1 MDGADDCGESC
12 EGGEGGG
19 YAWAGCGW
27 GHCAVTACLGL
38 EESETDYA
46 IQCISRPLRA
56 RNGSTYA
63 IDGRRRVMSVAR
75 SWVPDSCLPRLERFG
90 FWFPRDC
97 GCCFLIR
104 IDDRVDLFMRF
115 AYLRR

>member
-1 MDGADDCGESC
+1 LFGESWLGCEEDEADGAILCG
-12 EGGEGGG
+12 
-19 YAWAGCGW
+19 
-27 GHCAVTACLGL
+27 
-38 EESETDYA
+38 
-46 IQCISRPLRA
+46 LRLIRV
-56 RNGSTYA
+56 RNESTYA
-63 IDGRRRVMSVAR
+63 TDGPRRIVSVAR
-75 SWVPDSCLPRLERFG
+75 SWVPDRCSPRLERFG